1 MANYIK
7 IPLSLNPGRP
17 MLTGTGSLTTS
28 ITTNSTDATNQVAT
42 ATAFTTDGLG
52 TSGVVDLT
60 IAGNTV
66 TVASCATAG
75 DGYKAGDTLTFN
87 KSVIGGTTDVVIT
100 LVAADLAAFEGSD
113 TNPYQMIPVDNIAC
127 VEPVSATSC
136 KLVTNLWDGTDTK
149 EWTVTVSNAPAS
161 TKEQLCA
168 DLAEAINEASQ
179 NENEQPE
186 VKLFNLATVE
196 DVDLS

>member
-1 MANYIK
+1 
-7 IPLSLNPGRP
+7 
-17 MLTGTGSLTTS
+17 
-28 ITTNSTDATNQVAT
+28 
-42 ATAFTTDGLG
+42 
-52 TSGVVDLT
+52 
-60 IAGNTV
+60 
-66 TVASCATAG
+66 
-75 DGYKAGDTLTFN
+75 
-87 KSVIGGTTDVVIT
+87 
-100 LVAADLAAFEGSD
+100 
-113 TNPYQMIPVDNIAC
+113 MIPVDDIML
-127 VEPVSATSC
+127 VEPVSATQC

-186 VKLFNLATVE
+186 VEFFNLATVE